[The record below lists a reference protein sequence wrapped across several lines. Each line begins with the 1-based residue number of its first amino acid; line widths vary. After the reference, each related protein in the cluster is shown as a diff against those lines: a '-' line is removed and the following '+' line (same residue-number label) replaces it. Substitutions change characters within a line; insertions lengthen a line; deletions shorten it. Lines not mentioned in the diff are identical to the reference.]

1 MIKNIHK
8 MNDRKIGHS
17 AGSGFKK
24 AKMRS
29 AMALFLASTFVL
41 AGCGKDKTK
50 TMKTQNASLTE
61 YGGLTAEDNKE
72 RTCYEVFVYSFADS
86 DGDGIGDLKGL
97 TKKLDYINDGDPKTT
112 SDLGCTEIWTMPVFP
127 SPTYHKY
134 DATDFMDI
142 DSQYGTMEDFEALL
156 SECHKR
162 GIKLIIDLPLNHTS
176 NSHPWFTEAA
186 TYISSLKE
194 GEKPDSSKC
203 KYVDYYNFQ
212 EQAHSGY
219 EHLSG
224 DWYYEARFWSG
235 MPDLNLDEPQVKE
248 EIKEILYFWMDKGVD
263 GFRLD
268 AVTSYYT
275 EEKDKSIDFTGWV
288 NDTVKAKNPDAYIV
302 GEAWADQSIYSEYY
316 RSGADSF
323 FDFGFSGQD
332 GVIASVVRGAK
343 KASYYA
349 EQLVKEEEL
358 YYEIAPDTAINA
370 PFYTNHDMARSA
382 GYYAYDDG
390 SKAKLAGAMNLLAT
404 GNAFIYYGEELGMRG
419 SGKDENKRL
428 AFPWTT
434 DSSSELSSLVC
445 RGPADAD
452 KVEQKYGSFEE
463 QEKDEYSI
471 YNYYKNAIR
480 IRNAFPAIS
489 KGRTE
494 IIDSL
499 TGDKTCGFTRKIEG
513 IDGEDVLIVINTGED
528 EVKLDMADASEYKK
542 LAAFLTVAK
551 DAPKLKSGKLTL
563 PGYGIAILTK

>member
-1 MIKNIHK
+1 
-8 MNDRKIGHS
+8 MNKIY
-17 AGSGFKK
+17 AKKFK
-24 AKMRS
+24 A
-29 AMALFLASTFVL
+29 AMAVFLASAFILT
-41 AGCGKDKTK
+41 GCGKDKTK
-50 TMKTQNASLTE
+50 TMKKQNASLTE
-61 YGGLTAEDNKE
+61 YEGLTAEDNKE

-86 DGDGIGDLKGL
+86 NGDGIGDLAGL
-97 TKKLDYINDGDPKTT
+97 TEKLDYINDGDPKTT
-112 SDLGCTEIWTMPVFP
+112 DDLGCTLIWTMPVFP

-134 DATDFMDI
+134 DVTDFMDI
-142 DSQYGTMEDFEALL
+142 DSQYGTMEDFEELL

-194 GEKPDSSKC
+194 GEKPDASKC
-203 KYVDYYNFQ
+203 KYVNYYNFQ

-235 MPDLNLDEPQVKE
+235 MPDLNLDEPAVRD
-248 EIKEILYFWMDKGVD
+248 EIKEILYFWLDKGVD

-275 EEKDKSIDFTGWV
+275 EDKDKSIEFTGWV
-288 NDTVKAKNPDAYIV
+288 NDTVKAKKADAFIV

-323 FDFGFSGQD
+323 FDFSFSGQD
-332 GVIASVVRGAK
+332 GVIASVVRGSK

-349 EQLVKEEEL
+349 EQLVNEEEL
-358 YYEIAPDTAINA
+358 YYSIAPGTSINA

-390 SKAKLAGAMNLLAT
+390 SKTKLAAALNLLST

-428 AFPWTT
+428 AFMWTT
-434 DSSSELSSLVC
+434 DSTSELSSLVC
-445 RGPADAD
+445 RGPVDAE
-452 KVEQKYGSFEE
+452 KIEQKYGSLEE

-480 IRNAFPAIS
+480 IRNAFPAIA

-494 IIDSL
+494 IVDSL

-513 IDGEDVLIVINTGED
+513 RDDQDVLIVINTGE
-528 EVKLDMADASEYKK
+528 EAVKLDLSGASEYKT
-542 LAAFLTVAK
+542 LAAVLTVSK
-551 DAPKLKSGKLTL
+551 DKVSMKGGKVSL
-563 PGYGIAILTK
+563 PGYGIAIITK